1 MGPGQCAC
9 ATMELPA
16 PPPKV
21 VLKPH
26 KILKRKVD
34 KERDQKHKSAKSEIQ
49 PEDSPPHQ
57 ISGTASNSD
66 TDAHVDLSAQL
77 FKKAYL
83 EEIGRHTFGDGCPQ
97 CIKYKEEEEK
107 VRLKDML
114 ADQKWMQNPQ
124 PGESIY
130 TRIGRDLD
138 AFVTTLPEGVSI
150 SGISIQPVLQTDK
163 DKQNKGKDEAA

>member
-1 MGPGQCAC
+1 LCGNMGPGQCDC
-9 ATMELPA
+9 SIFQGTPPA
-16 PPPKV
+16 R
-21 VLKPH
+21 

-34 KERDQKHKSAKSEIQ
+34 KGGDQKNKLATSEVQ
-49 PEDSPPHQ
+49 PEASKAQEVRGEESDSIADDQ
-57 ISGTASNSD
+57 LDSYAK
-66 TDAHVDLSAQL
+66 L

-83 EEIGRHTFGDGCPQ
+83 DEVGRHTFGDGCPQ
-97 CIKYKEEEEK
+97 CVKYKEDEEK
-107 VRLKDML
+107 ERLKEML
-114 ADQKWMQNPQ
+114 EDQKWMQNPQ

-138 AFVTTLPEGVSI
+138 AFVTTLPPGVTI